1 MKVQIERDI
10 YIRATRCFE
19 LLTQARQTFRDY
31 LNDLIPPNDPKYYR
45 ARNFLKEGRAFF
57 DQTVQDAK
65 KLLGP
70 VPIYASKD
78 FEGWRAQILEE
89 NKIVVHGQTLA
100 DLKAELE
107 ADEFLVSIMTLEEIG
122 AYIDARFD
130 AQQTGKRKLSN
141 IKIRMTIDHL
151 AGLLQEGQELQK
163 SAQRK
168 QQGLPV

>member
-1 MKVQIERDI
+1 VKVQIERDI

-19 LLTQARQTFRDY
+19 LLSQARQTFRDY
-31 LNDLIPPNDPKYYR
+31 LDDVIPPNDPTYYR

-70 VPIYASKD
+70 IPIYASKD

-89 NKIVVHGQTLA
+89 NKIVVHGRTLE
-100 DLKAELE
+100 DLKTELLG
-107 ADEFLVSIMTLEEIG
+107 DEFLQTLMTPGEIEAYIG
-122 AYIDARFD
+122 ARFE

-141 IKIRMTIDHL
+141 IKIRMTIDRL
-151 AGLLQEGQELQK
+151 AGLLQDGQELQK

-168 QQGLPV
+168 QQGLPL